1 MAMRICEV
9 CGERF
14 YAGVGKPPRTCPDH
28 RGVKLPPRNRQD
40 GGSRGLKQD
49 VQHAIKDGGAIDV
62 LPQDGE
68 HVHIERPN
76 KFNRACCYVC
86 SLTVEAG
93 QGYLY
98 RVEADKPSKAFHP
111 ACLTTYK
118 ATEGNRKQDQDQ
130 GAPKPLPIN
139 QGERD
144 NLIKQVGESEAAD
157 AIKTLLATLAP
168 SIDEDGVRAI
178 VADAIGDQLSEE
190 RIKNLVRAAG
200 VQRHE
205 IVIDGRE
212 VDMPKTS
219 HNLLPLVVKIIAA
232 GENVFMPG
240 PAGSGKSTIAMQV
253 ADILNLPF
261 HSISFGPTTPTSK
274 LFGFVTADGSYV
286 TTEFRKAY
294 ECLCDDDTY
303 DYAKCECGG
312 LFLGDEIDNGHPG
325 LVAELNQALANP
337 YCAFADR
344 MVRKGRKFVM
354 VVTGNTF
361 GRGPDRLFVG
371 RNILDAATLDRF
383 TTLEIPIDEAMETQV
398 AMAYA
403 SGTYADMVERWIPYV
418 QQVRA
423 KVMDNKMQFVV
434 SPRATIGGAKML
446 AMGMD
451 WNTVCDIRLFAGMN
465 NETKAMVK

>member
-28 RGVKLPPRNRQD
+28 RGTKLPPRNRQD
-40 GGSRGLKQD
+40 GGRNQGHKTEQVIDKPEAVEGLPE
-49 VQHAIKDGGAIDV
+49 DGS
-62 LPQDGE
+62 Q
-68 HVHIERPN
+68 HVHTERTN
-76 KFNRACCYVC
+76 KYDGRCFVC
-86 SLTVEAG
+86 SLTVKEG

-98 RVEADKPSKAFHP
+98 RVEADKPAKAFHP

-118 ATEGNRKQDQDQ
+118 ATEKDADKVQQ
-130 GAPKPLPIN
+130 GT
-139 QGERD
+139 D
-144 NLIKQVGESEAAD
+144 KQVPDISVIKNADPDTAIEAVKA
-157 AIKTLLATLAP
+157 LLATLTP

-190 RIKNLVRAAG
+190 RIKNLVRLAG
-200 VQRHE
+200 VMKHE

-212 VDMPKTS
+212 IEMPAVS
-219 HNLLPLVVKIIAA
+219 HYLLPTVVAIISA
-232 GENVFMPG
+232 GEHCFMPG
-240 PAGSGKSTIAMQV
+240 PAGSGKSTIAMQ
-253 ADILNLPF
+253 AAEILGLPF

-274 LFGFVTADGSYV
+274 LFGFVDANGNV
-286 TTEFRKAY
+286 QTTEFRKAY
-294 ECLCDDDTY
+294 ECLCDDETY
-303 DYAKCECGG
+303 DWANCTCGG

-337 YCAFADR
+337 YCAMADR
-344 MVRKGRKFVM
+344 MVRKGRRFVM

-383 TTLEIPIDEAMETQV
+383 TTLEIPIDEAMETRV
-398 AMAYA
+398 ASAYA
-403 SGTYADMVERWIPYV
+403 TGTYADLVNRWIAYV
-418 QQVRA
+418 QKVRA
-423 KVMDNKMQFVV
+423 KVMDNKYQFVV

-446 AMGMD
+446 QGGMD
-451 WNTVCDIRLFAGMN
+451 WDTVCDIRLFAGMN
-465 NETKAMVK
+465 AETRRTVA